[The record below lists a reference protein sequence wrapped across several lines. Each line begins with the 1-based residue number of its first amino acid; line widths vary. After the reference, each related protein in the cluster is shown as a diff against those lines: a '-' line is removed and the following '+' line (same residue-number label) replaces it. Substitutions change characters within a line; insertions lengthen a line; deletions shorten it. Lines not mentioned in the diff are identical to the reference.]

1 MECGLVYATTS
12 APFELI
18 PLQLL
23 LLLLLPLP
31 FDVIY
36 QMQIWHAC
44 HILLNSIDFKSNW
57 NENVSFLLNWFQ
69 RENFCQTNFTIEGCQ
84 TCVDTYMANRCVC
97 MYESGFYWY
106 VFVCM
111 CVYVI
116 SIKNIFSRW
125 FILQTMQR
133 EEKWRRHL
141 YLPFAA
147 NPITLRQGKR
157 QCECIFWFDISQHC
171 FKDWQFI
178 I

>member
-12 APFELI
+12 APFELL

-84 TCVDTYMANRCVC
+84 TCVDTYIWQIAVYICMCQDFIDMC
-97 MYESGFYWY
+97 MYVCLCNFHKKYFFLVIYSANNTKGGDDEKTSIFAFCCQSNNIESKKETMWIYFLIWY
-106 VFVCM
+106 
-111 CVYVI
+111 
-116 SIKNIFSRW
+116 FS
-125 FILQTMQR
+125 
-133 EEKWRRHL
+133 
-141 YLPFAA
+141 
-147 NPITLRQGKR
+147 TL
-157 QCECIFWFDISQHC
+157 F
-171 FKDWQFI
+171 
-178 I
+178 